1 MTIKLKSEDLDLDQ
15 LRIAGGIMAAAEKFH
30 ARSVSC
36 GWYND
41 PKTGAAIKRNHGE
54 MIALMH
60 SELSEMLEGI
70 RKGGQDKHLPHRSVV
85 AVEAADL
92 LLRLFDY
99 IAYAE
104 IAEEVALAVIEKDEY
119 NGIRADHKIE
129 NRAKAGGKAF

>member
-1 MTIKLKSEDLDLDQ
+1 MTIKLERHQ
-15 LRIAGGIMAAAEKFH
+15 LNAVQQEIATAIVTAAEKFH
-30 ARSVSC
+30 GRSVAC

-85 AVEAADL
+85 VVEAADL
-92 LLRLFDY
+92 LIRLFDY
-99 IAYAE
+99 LGYAE
-104 IAEEVALAVIEKDEY
+104 IAEEVAITIIEKDEY
-119 NGIRADHKIE
+119 NAVRADHKIE
-129 NRAKAGGKAF
+129 NRAAAGGKAF